1 MTTTGLRRRP
11 QYEEVLAAAHKD
23 LSTQH
28 GILGVG
34 LQNFATRAINSPLFQ
49 RVQTGVEERM
59 QGDQRRLLEE
69 QGFQHDVQAMAVD
82 AGVSAHDMNWVVANI
97 QRPTPVPVPQT
108 PPQTE
113 ARVDYLR
120 VAAEMDLLAQRRATQ
135 AAHQQ
140 VADQAALQ
148 MSTLAVV
155 TPAQQLVR
163 AHHAA
168 APLPPPA
175 TPPPDTV
182 SVQARSTGMSV
193 RELVAARTRPRGT
206 RTRSTPYGP
215 SSSLAVPAGGF
226 AASQTP
232 PPRRKSP
239 ARSAAVELPSRTRGP
254 PPPPREPVGS
264 SPRTPPRQPPGAFS
278 LHPKPAPEP
287 APAPLRTASRRPST
301 RPRERPVLGCSLP
314 TYRPRPGGTCWSWP
328 AATPRPPVHAS
339 SCKGGSARAG
349 HQQTPPSCGA
359 RPARSTPNPRGGP
372 TPRSTRGVIRRPTRS
387 TCHDTKTCTPYKT
400 WKRSLQA
407 SP

>member
-28 GILGVG
+28 GILSVG

-226 AASQTP
+226 AASQTRSATTQVASAERGSRAAIEDARP
-232 PPRRKSP
+232 ATAP
-239 ARSAAVELPSRTRGP
+239 ARAGGAVPPDTSSAAAWGIFAPPQTGTRASARPLADSQPAPLYAPSRT
-254 PPPPREPVGS
+254 
-264 SPRTPPRQPPGAFS
+264 
-278 LHPKPAPEP
+278 
-287 APAPLRTASRRPST
+287 
-301 RPRERPVLGCSLP
+301 
-314 TYRPRPGGTCWSWP
+314 
-328 AATPRPPVHAS
+328 
-339 SCKGGSARAG
+339 ARAG
-349 HQQTPPSCGA
+349 VLSANVQAAARRHMLELARRHAQAPSARELVQGGKRKGRAPANTSILRRAPGEEHPKSKRRSDAPLDTRRYTQT
-359 RPARSTPNPRGGP
+359 
-372 TPRSTRGVIRRPTRS
+372 
-387 TCHDTKTCTPYKT
+387 Y
-400 WKRSLQA
+400 SLDV
-407 SP
+407 P

>member
-1 MTTTGLRRRP
+1 MTTGLRRRP

-23 LSTQH
+23 LATQH
-28 GILGVG
+28 GIISVG
-34 LQNFATRAINSPLFQ
+34 LQNFATRAINNPLFQ
-49 RVQTGVEERM
+49 RVQTGIEERM
-59 QGDQRRLLEE
+59 QGDQLRLLEE

-82 AGVSAHDMNWVVANI
+82 SGVSRHDLDWVVQNI
-97 QRPTPVPVPQT
+97 QRPAPVPVPQT

-148 MSTLAVV
+148 MNTLAVA

-182 SVQARSTGMSV
+182 STQARSTGMSV
-193 RELVAARTRPRGT
+193 RELVAARTRPKGP

-226 AASQTP
+226 AANQTRPAARVALEDARPHTAPARPGGAPDTSSAAAWTIFAPPRAGARATARPIADSQPLYAPSQTARAGVLSANVQAAA
-232 PPRRKSP
+232 RRHMLEL
-239 ARSAAVELPSRTRGP
+239 ARRHTQ
-254 PPPPREPVGS
+254 
-264 SPRTPPRQPPGAFS
+264 T
-278 LHPKPAPEP
+278 
-287 APAPLRTASRRPST
+287 PST
-301 RPRERPVLGCSLP
+301 RELTQGGKRKGRVPTNTSVLRRAPGEEHPKAKRRSDAPLDRSRYTQ
-314 TYRPRPGGTCWSWP
+314 TYALDVP
-328 AATPRPPVHAS
+328 
-339 SCKGGSARAG
+339 
-349 HQQTPPSCGA
+349 
-359 RPARSTPNPRGGP
+359 
-372 TPRSTRGVIRRPTRS
+372 
-387 TCHDTKTCTPYKT
+387 
-400 WKRSLQA
+400 
-407 SP
+407 